1 MNKKK
6 WLNAVNLIFLFF
18 GFGIIYYIGNRIG
31 WEKIWEILSRV
42 SWWQLAVILFFP
54 LIPFVFHALGWFF
67 LFDRRKEFK
76 FIHLLKA
83 QISSNA
89 VSEVV
94 PMGQAGGEPYRAYYV
109 KKKYPSEASPNII
122 ASIILYNTIHTIAT
136 GILMGAGFMV
146 ILSFIDVNFYK
157 KIAFIAALVVG
168 FVLVFYF
175 IQKQKKGMMDKIF
188 SFLGRFKIFQ
198 KFVHKKHHK
207 ALMIDDR
214 LKQFYHHHRFYFYLG
229 LILILG
235 AKILGALEFFLI
247 LQFIDYPVSFSLAFL
262 VFTGNAFVQLALFF
276 IPAQIGAQEGSIY
289 YLFALLGLI
298 PAFGLSLALFRR
310 IRAFFWTLI
319 GLIIGYFWGPGKTP
333 SRKPSHNELH

>member
-1 MNKKK
+1 MIKKK
-6 WLNAVNLIFLFF
+6 WFNLINLIFLLF
-18 GFGIIYYIGNRIG
+18 GFGIIYYIGSRIG
-31 WEKIWEILSRV
+31 WEKIWDILSRV
-42 SWWQLAVILFFP
+42 SWWQLAIILVFP
-54 LIPFVFHALGWFF
+54 LIPFLFHALGWFF

-76 FIHLLKA
+76 FIHLLEA
-83 QISSNA
+83 QIASNA

-109 KKKYPSEASPNII
+109 KKKYPAVASPNII

-136 GILMGAGFMV
+136 GMLMGAGFLV
-146 ILSFIDVNFYK
+146 ILSFINVSVYK
-157 KIAFIAALVVG
+157 KIAFLIALVVG
-168 FVLVFYF
+168 FALVFYF

-188 SFLGRFKIFQ
+188 SFLGRFKFF
-198 KFVHKKHHK
+198 KNFVQRKRHK

-247 LQFIDYPVSFSLAFL
+247 LQFIDYPIPFSMAFL

-319 GLIIGYFWGPGKTP
+319 GLIIGYFRGPGKIP
-333 SRKPSHNELH
+333 SRNDSSHELQ